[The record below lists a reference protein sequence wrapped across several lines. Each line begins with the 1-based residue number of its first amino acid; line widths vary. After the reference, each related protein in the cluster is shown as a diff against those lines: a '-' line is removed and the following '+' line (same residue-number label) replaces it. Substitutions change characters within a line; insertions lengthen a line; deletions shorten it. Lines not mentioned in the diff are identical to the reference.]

1 MTGLF
6 QDVRYALRQLR
17 KSPAFT
23 TVAVLT
29 LGLGIGLNSAIFTL
43 FDALTLRPLPISD
56 PDAVVNVYQRIQDE
70 AGSYRSFSYPE
81 YVALRQSNAVF
92 SGLIAYSWIPAEMV
106 TATRSTV
113 DGAEEAHGL
122 LVTANY
128 FPLLGGEAALGRT
141 FLTEEDESH
150 GAQPVMVLSHGFWEE
165 HFSSDRSIV
174 GKSVKLNGILMTV
187 VGVASAG
194 FFGTEPQTPDFWV
207 PMMMQTQLMPRDE
220 RLSDRRSFW
229 LDVVARLKPGVSR
242 KQAQAGMDALINRI
256 APDYLGTNQ
265 KASIDLVAGSLLA
278 RPDVRGEVDS
288 IAFLV
293 MASVAMI
300 LLIACANIANLSL
313 ARSAVRQKEIG
324 VRISLGASRGRV
336 VQQLLTESLL
346 VALLSGVAG
355 LLLARWLPGAI
366 ITLLRPQH
374 EQPISVPLVLDIPV
388 LGYTLLLSVGTAI
401 VFGLIPAL
409 RASRTNPNSALK
421 GEITTLGQGGGR
433 LRLHSLLVGTEISVC
448 LVLLLGAGL
457 LARALG
463 RAQIVDPGFDMK
475 HVLALSMDL
484 NLHGYDNERAAEFH
498 RHLIEQLQALPGV
511 KAVSVASLAPLDG
524 VSRAAPVTAA
534 GSNGPVNTSE
544 TSVGYWVVSP
554 NYFGTLSIP
563 IVQGRNFGLRDTG
576 QGTPVAI
583 INEAMARQF
592 WPGQDPVGKRLRPGP
607 PSVPFTEVVGVVK
620 NTRGARLWEAD
631 QPYVYLPL
639 LQNNT
644 KGPAIQTEQL
654 GMKILIRTDGNPDD
668 ISAIVPRVVRTLD
681 PNVQGSAATL
691 GKSAERWV
699 WFSQVGAMISGSLG
713 ILGLLLASL
722 GIYGLMSYSV
732 AQRTHE
738 LGIRIALGAN
748 RSDILKLVLGQGLRI
763 SLVGLVVGL
772 AIALGITRVI
782 AAMLYGVKPTDPVT
796 FGGVSVLL
804 TAVALLASYLP
815 ARRAAKVEPL
825 VALRYE

>member
-1 MTGLF
+1 MAGLF

-17 KSPAFT
+17 KSPGFT

-56 PDAVVNVYQRIQDE
+56 PHAVVNVYQRVQDE
-70 AGSYRSFSYPE
+70 AGNYRSFSYPE

-92 SGLIAYSWIPAEMV
+92 SGLIAYSWIPAEIV
-106 TATRSTV
+106 TPTRSTV
-113 DGAEEAHGL
+113 NGAEESHGL

-128 FPLLGGEAALGRT
+128 FALLGGEAALGRT

-150 GAQPVMVLSHGFWEE
+150 EAQPVMVLSHGFWEE

-174 GKSVKLNGILMTV
+174 GKSVKLNGSFMTV
-187 VGVASAG
+187 VGVASAS
-194 FFGTEPQTPDFWV
+194 FVGTEPQTPDFWV
-207 PMMMQTQLMPRDE
+207 PMMMQPQLMPGDE

-242 KQAQAGMDALINRI
+242 AQAQTGMDALINRI

-265 KASIDLVAGSLLA
+265 KVSVDLIAGSFLA

-288 IAFLV
+288 LAFLV

-300 LLIACANIANLSL
+300 LLIACANVATLSL

-324 VRISLGASRGRV
+324 VRLSLGASRGRV

-366 ITLLRPQH
+366 ISLLQPQH
-374 EQPISVPLVLDIPV
+374 EQPFSVPLVLDIPV
-388 LGYTLLLSVGTAI
+388 LGYTLLLSVGTAML
-401 VFGLIPAL
+401 FGLIPAL
-409 RASRTNPNSALK
+409 RASRTNPNSASK
-421 GEITTLGQGGGR
+421 GEITALGQGGGR
-433 LRLHSLLVGTEISVC
+433 SRIHSVLVGTEISVC

-463 RAQIVDPGFDMK
+463 RAQTVDPGFDMK
-475 HVLALSMDL
+475 HVLALSIDL

-511 KAVSVASLAPLDG
+511 KAVSVASLAPLGG
-524 VSRAAPVTAA
+524 VSRAAPVTPAD
-534 GSNGPVNTSE
+534 SNGPVGPSE

-554 NYFGTLSIP
+554 NYFATLSIP
-563 IVQGRNFGLRDTG
+563 IVRGRSFGLRDTG
-576 QGTPVAI
+576 LGTPVAI

-639 LQNNT
+639 LQNNIA
-644 KGPAIQTEQL
+644 GPAIQTEQL
-654 GMKILIRTDGNPDD
+654 GMKILIRTDGNPAD
-668 ISAIVPRVVRTLD
+668 ISATVPRILRALD

-691 GKSAERWV
+691 GKSAERWI
-699 WFSQVGAMISGSLG
+699 WFSQIGAMISSSLG
-713 ILGLLLASL
+713 ILGLFLASL

-738 LGIRIALGAN
+738 LGIRIALGAD

-763 SLVGLVVGL
+763 SLVGLAVGL
-772 AIALGITRVI
+772 AIALAVTRVI
-782 AAMLYGVKPTDPVT
+782 AAMLYGVKPTDPAT

-825 VALRYE
+825 EALRYE

>member
-6 QDVRYALRQLR
+6 QDVRYALRHLR
-17 KSPAFT
+17 KSPGFT
-23 TVAVLT
+23 AVAVLT

-92 SGLIAYSWIPAEMV
+92 SGLIAYSWMPAEIV
-106 TATRSTV
+106 TSTRSTV

-165 HFSSDRSIV
+165 HFTSDRSIV
-174 GKSVKLNGILMTV
+174 GKSVKLNGTLMTV

-207 PMMMQTQLMPRDE
+207 PMMMQALLMPRDE
-220 RLSDRRSFW
+220 RLNDRRSFW

-288 IAFLV
+288 LAFLV

-300 LLIACANIANLSL
+300 LLIACANVANLSL
-313 ARSAVRQKEIG
+313 ARSAVRQKEID
-324 VRISLGASRGRV
+324 VRLSLGASRGRV

-355 LLLARWLPGAI
+355 LLSARWLPGAI
-366 ITLLRPQH
+366 ISLLRPQH

-409 RASRTNPNSALK
+409 RASRTNPNWASK

-433 LRLHSLLVGTEISVC
+433 LRIHSVLVGTEISVC

-463 RAQIVDPGFDMK
+463 RAQTVDPGFDMK

-484 NLHGYDNERAAEFH
+484 NLHGYDNERTAEFH

-511 KAVSVASLAPLDG
+511 KAVSVASLAPLGG

-534 GSNGPVNTSE
+534 GSNGPVGASE

-563 IVQGRNFGLRDTG
+563 IVQGRSFGLRDTG

-699 WFSQVGAMISGSLG
+699 WFSQVGAMLSSSLG
-713 ILGLLLASL
+713 ILGLFLASL

-748 RSDILKLVLGQGLRI
+748 RSDILKLILGQGLRI

-772 AIALGITRVI
+772 AIALGVTRVI

>member
-6 QDVRYALRQLR
+6 QDVRYGVRQLS

-23 TVAVLT
+23 VVAVLT

-43 FDALTLRPLPISD
+43 FDALTLRPLPVSD

-81 YVALRQSNAVF
+81 YVALQQSNAVF
-92 SGLIAYSWIPAEMV
+92 SGLIAYSWIPAEIV
-106 TATRSTV
+106 TPTRSTV

-141 FLTEEDESH
+141 FLPEEDEAH

-165 HFSSDRSIV
+165 HFSSDRSII
-174 GKSVKLNGILMTV
+174 GKSIKLNGTLLTV
-187 VGVASAG
+187 LGVADAG
-194 FFGTEPQTPDFWV
+194 FIGTEPQTPDFWV
-207 PMMMQTQLMPRDE
+207 PMMMQAQLMPSDD
-220 RLSDRRSFW
+220 RLGDRRSFW

-242 KQAQAGMDALINRI
+242 TQAQIGMDALINRI

-265 KASIDLVAGSLLA
+265 KVSVDLIAGSLLV

-288 IAFLV
+288 LAFLV

-300 LLIACANIANLSL
+300 LLIACANVANLSL

-324 VRISLGASRGRV
+324 VRLSLGASRGRV

-355 LLLARWLPGAI
+355 LLLARWLPGALI
-366 ITLLRPQH
+366 SLLRPPH

-401 VFGLIPAL
+401 VFGLVPAL
-409 RASRTNPNSALK
+409 RASRTNPNSATK

-433 LRLHSLLVGTEISVC
+433 LRIHSVLVGTEISVC

-463 RAQIVDPGFDMK
+463 RAQTVDPGFNMK

-498 RHLIEQLQALPGV
+498 RHLIEQLQSLPGV
-511 KAVSVASLAPLDG
+511 KAVSVASLAPLGG

-534 GSNGPVNTSE
+534 DSNGPVGPSE

-554 NYFGTLSIP
+554 NYFATLSIP
-563 IVQGRNFGLRDTG
+563 IVQGRSFGLRDTG

-607 PSVPFTEVVGVVK
+607 PSIPFTEVVGVVK

-654 GMKILIRTDGNPDD
+654 GMKILIRTHGNPDD

-699 WFSQVGAMISGSLG
+699 WFSQVGAMISSSLG
-713 ILGLLLASL
+713 ILGLFLASL

-738 LGIRIALGAN
+738 LGIRIALGAT
-748 RSDILKLVLGQGLRI
+748 RSDSG
-763 SLVGLVVGL
+763 SFW
-772 AIALGITRVI
+772 
-782 AAMLYGVKPTDPVT
+782 VKVYA
-796 FGGVSVLL
+796 FRWWVCQWG
-804 TAVALLASYLP
+804 
-815 ARRAAKVEPL
+815 
-825 VALRYE
+825 

>member
-17 KSPAFT
+17 KSPGFT
-23 TVAVLT
+23 AVAVLT

-70 AGSYRSFSYPE
+70 AGSYHSFSYPE

-92 SGLIAYSWIPAEMV
+92 SGLIAYSWMPAEIV
-106 TATRSTV
+106 TPTRSTV

-150 GAQPVMVLSHGFWEE
+150 GARPVMVLSHGFWEE

-174 GKSVKLNGILMTV
+174 GKSVKLNGTLMTV

-194 FFGTEPQTPDFWV
+194 FVGAEPQTPDFWV
-207 PMMMQTQLMPRDE
+207 PMMMQAQLTPGDE

-242 KQAQAGMDALINRI
+242 TQAQAGMDALINRI

-265 KASIDLVAGSLLA
+265 KVSIDLVAGSLLA
-278 RPDVRGEVDS
+278 RPDVRGQVES
-288 IAFLV
+288 LAFLV

-300 LLIACANIANLSL
+300 LLIACANVANLSL

-324 VRISLGASRGRV
+324 VRLSLGASRGRV

-366 ITLLRPQH
+366 ISLLRPQH

-409 RASRTNPNSALK
+409 RASRTNPNWASK

-433 LRLHSLLVGTEISVC
+433 FRIHSVLVGTEISVC

-463 RAQIVDPGFDMK
+463 RAQTVDPGFDMK

-484 NLHGYDNERAAEFH
+484 NLHGYDNERATEFH

-511 KAVSVASLAPLDG
+511 KAVSVASLAPLG
-524 VSRAAPVTAA
+524 GMSRAAPVTAA
-534 GSNGPVNTSE
+534 DSNGPVGRSE

-554 NYFGTLSIP
+554 NYFATLSIP
-563 IVQGRNFGLRDTG
+563 IVRGRSFGLRDAG

-699 WFSQVGAMISGSLG
+699 WFSQVGAMLSSSLG
-713 ILGLLLASL
+713 ILGLFLASL

-772 AIALGITRVI
+772 AIALGVTRVI

-796 FGGVSVLL
+796 FGGVSALL

>member
-1 MTGLF
+1 MTGIF
-6 QDVRYALRQLR
+6 QDVRYAMRQLR
-17 KSPAFT
+17 KSPGFT
-23 TVAVLT
+23 AMAVLT

-43 FDALTLRPLPISD
+43 FDALTLRPLPISA
-56 PDAVVNVYQRIQDE
+56 PDAVVNVYQRIQSE

-81 YVALRQSNAVF
+81 YVALRESNVVF
-92 SGLIAYSWIPAEMV
+92 SGLVAYSWIPAEIV
-106 TATRSTV
+106 TPTRNTA
-113 DGAEEAHGL
+113 DGAEESHGL

-128 FPLLGGEAALGRT
+128 FSLLGGEAALGRI
-141 FLTEEDESH
+141 FVPEEDEAH

-165 HFSSDRSIV
+165 HFLSDRSIV
-174 GKSVKLNGILMTV
+174 GKSVKLNGSFMTV
-187 VGVASAG
+187 VGVASAD
-194 FFGTEPQTPDFWV
+194 FVGTEPQTPDFWV
-207 PMMMQTQLMPRDE
+207 PMMMQPQLMPGDA

-242 KQAQAGMDALINRI
+242 MQAQTGMDALINRV

-265 KASIDLVAGSLLA
+265 KVSVDLIAGSLLA

-288 IAFLV
+288 LAFLV

-300 LLIACANIANLSL
+300 LLIACANVANLSL
-313 ARSAVRQKEIG
+313 ARSAVRQREIG
-324 VRISLGASRGRV
+324 VRLSLGASRGRV

-355 LLLARWLPGAI
+355 LLLARWLPGVLI
-366 ITLLRPQH
+366 SLLQPPH
-374 EQPISVPLVLDIPV
+374 EQPISVPLVLDVPV

-409 RASRTNPNSALK
+409 RASRTNPNSASK
-421 GEITTLGQGGGR
+421 GDIRAFGQGGGR
-433 LRLHSLLVGTEISVC
+433 LRVHNLLVGTEISVC

-463 RAQIVDPGFDMK
+463 RAQTVDPGFDMK

-484 NLHGYDNERAAEFH
+484 SLHGYDNERAAEFH
-498 RHLIEQLQALPGV
+498 RHLIEQLQAVPGV
-511 KAVSVASLAPLDG
+511 KAVSVASLVPLGG

-534 GSNGPVNTSE
+534 DSSGVLGAAE

-554 NYFGTLSIP
+554 NYFATLSIP
-563 IVQGRNFGLRDTG
+563 IVRGRSFGVRDTG
-576 QGTPVAI
+576 QGPPVAI
-583 INEAMARQF
+583 INEAMAQQF
-592 WPGQDPVGKRLRPGP
+592 WPGQNPVGKRLRPGP

-639 LQNNT
+639 LRNNAE
-644 KGPAIQTEQL
+644 GPGIQTEQL

-668 ISAIVPRVVRTLD
+668 TSAIVLRVVRALD

-699 WFSQVGAMISGSLG
+699 WFSQVGAMISSSLG
-713 ILGLLLASL
+713 ILGLFLASL

-748 RSDILKLVLGQGLRI
+748 RLDILKLVLGQGLRI
-763 SLVGLVVGL
+763 SLVGLAVGL
-772 AIALGITRVI
+772 AIALAVTRVI
-782 AAMLYGVKPTDPVT
+782 AAMLYGVKPTDPAT

-804 TAVALLASYLP
+804 TTVALLASYLP
-815 ARRAAKVEPL
+815 ARRAAKVEPV